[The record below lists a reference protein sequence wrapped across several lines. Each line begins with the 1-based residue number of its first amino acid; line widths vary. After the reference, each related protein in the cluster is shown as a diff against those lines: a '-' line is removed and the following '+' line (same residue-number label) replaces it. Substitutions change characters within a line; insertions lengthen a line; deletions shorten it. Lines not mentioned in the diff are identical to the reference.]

1 MSDDPR
7 CDKCPNIGKPCT
19 QQCPK
24 DSYFSKVTTAL
35 NATMARKSCAEC
47 CNDLSKCDCPAG
59 VTYTQDKPVPT
70 IENRLEGLDAQLK
83 RASEILSSRIRID
96 APRIAA
102 MMQRRVLNQGA
113 SEYPNDPVFN
123 KTEAQLEQDV
133 FEELADALFYEA
145 VRLKQKDSA

>member
-1 MSDDPR
+1 MSYR
-7 CDKCPNIGKPCT
+7 ICQECWKLPN
-19 QQCPK
+19 Q
-24 DSYFSKVTTAL
+24 
-35 NATMARKSCAEC
+35 
-47 CNDLSKCDCPAG
+47 CDCPSSMRCRSAIV
-59 VTYTQDKPVPT
+59 VTDTEPEPAPT

-102 MMQRRVLNQGA
+102 MMQRRVLNQGT

>member
-1 MSDDPR
+1 MKRD
-7 CDKCPNIGKPCT
+7 
-19 QQCPK
+19 
-24 DSYFSKVTTAL
+24 
-35 NATMARKSCAEC
+35 ATEWVCAEC
-47 CNDLSKCDCPAG
+47 GKRALTDCDCPAG
-59 VTYTQDKPVPT
+59 VTYTQDKPKPT

-83 RASEILSSRIRID
+83 RASEILSSRIRVD

-145 VRLKQKDSA
+145 VRLDRLDRA